1 MTIGAK
7 PSPMLG
13 FNSNVR
19 YRGCVI
25 HIQTE
30 DSGRERPRV
39 TTLLFVDG
47 GQIVASRRS
56 DYAALLADPEL
67 AVKLKQQMQDQH
79 RSLLIELKSGQLDDK
94 IEAMVGRLEPKATA
108 AAPESSKR
116 GPDVEMHGAHS
127 LVDPLRA
134 MAAKK
139 EPARPSTLAEDEA
152 RRRAPKPP
160 MRHRQSPS
168 PDVSGLPKPQPGQ
181 GSLLGPGLDDASL
194 NDVILSF
201 ISQEI
206 D

>member
-1 MTIGAK
+1 MTSGAK
-7 PSPMLG
+7 PSPQLG

-19 YRGCVI
+19 YRGCVF

-39 TTLLFVDG
+39 TTLLFVNG

-56 DYAALLADPEL
+56 EYGDLLSDPEL

-79 RSLLIELKSGQLDDK
+79 RALLIELKSGKLDDK
-94 IEAMVGRLEPKATA
+94 IEAVVGQLEPRATEA
-108 AAPESSKR
+108 EREVSRHGSR
-116 GPDVEMHGAHS
+116 VQMHGAHS

-134 MAAKK
+134 VALNKQPL
-139 EPARPSTLAEDEA
+139 PATDDDE

-160 MRHRQSPS
+160 IRQRQSPS
-168 PDVSGLPKPQPGQ
+168 PELAPVPAASLGSGLRSQAM
-181 GSLLGPGLDDASL
+181 DEASL

-206 D
+206 E

>member
-1 MTIGAK
+1 MTSGAK
-7 PSPMLG
+7 PSPQLG

-19 YRGCVI
+19 YRGCVF

-39 TTLLFVDG
+39 TTLLFVNG

-56 DYAALLADPEL
+56 EYADLLSDPDL
-67 AVKLKQQMQDQH
+67 AVKLKQQMQEQH
-79 RSLLIELKSGQLDDK
+79 RALLIELKSGQIDDK
-94 IEAMVGRLEPKATA
+94 IEAVVGRLEPRATQA
-108 AAPESSKR
+108 EGESSR
-116 GPDVEMHGAHS
+116 QPSGVQMHGAHS

-134 MAAKK
+134 VALSKK
-139 EPARPSTLAEDEA
+139 PLPPTDDDT

-160 MRHRQSPS
+160 IRPRPSPS
-168 PDVSGLPKPQPGQ
+168 HELPAMPAASLGSGLLGQ
-181 GSLLGPGLDDASL
+181 GLDAASL

-206 D
+206 E

>member
-7 PSPMLG
+7 PSPLLG

-19 YRGCVI
+19 YRGCVF

-56 DYAALLADPEL
+56 DYGDLLADPAL

-79 RSLLIELKSGQLDDK
+79 RSLLVELKSGQLDDK
-94 IEAMVGRLEPKATA
+94 IEAVVGRLAPRAAVTEP
-108 AAPESSKR
+108 SSSRR
-116 GPDVEMHGAHS
+116 GADVEMHGAHS
-127 LVDPLRA
+127 LVDPLRV
-134 MAAKK
+134 MALKK
-139 EPARPSTLAEDEA
+139 DGASNTGADDEA

-160 MRHRQSPS
+160 LRLRPSPS
-168 PDVSGLPKPQPGQ
+168 PEQGGVPKAQPGHSGLL
-181 GSLLGPGLDDASL
+181 GSALDDASL

-206 D
+206 E